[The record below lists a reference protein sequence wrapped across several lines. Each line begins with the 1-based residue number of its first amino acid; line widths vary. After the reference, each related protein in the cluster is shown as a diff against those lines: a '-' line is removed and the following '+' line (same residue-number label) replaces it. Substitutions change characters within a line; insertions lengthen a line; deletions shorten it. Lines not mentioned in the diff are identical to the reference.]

1 MNWAGDL
8 RGLPRLE
15 VKPCV
20 LLMTCPAEGGQP
32 EQIIPLPPNATV
44 RTIEKALRDAGWSI
58 SAAKRDAGLVKM
70 RAVLRL

>member
-1 MNWAGDL
+1 MNWAEDF

-15 VKPCV
+15 VRPCV
-20 LLMTCPAEGGQP
+20 LLMTCPAEGDLP
-32 EQIIPLPPNATV
+32 EQVIPLPLTATV